1 MSEPQ
6 KQPKEHLENMIVAA
20 IHLYREQENKDFLT
34 IYALQEIMER
44 FDVSAPTVR
53 RVIQTLHEAKDL
65 DAVLN
70 NVFGASFDNP
80 FEYCREYL
88 LERKRQRE
96 ATADMRN
103 HFPPTPT
110 E

>member
-34 IYALQEIMER
+34 IYALPEIMER
-44 FDVSAPTVR
+44 FDVSAPTVG

-65 DAVLN
+65 GRGVEQRVWGIL
-70 NVFGASFDNP
+70 
-80 FEYCREYL
+80 
-88 LERKRQRE
+88 RQSLRILS
-96 ATADMRN
+96 
-103 HFPPTPT
+103 
-110 E
+110 